1 LTIKRKRLYWTHK
14 THDKYT
20 NIRKIKNEGV
30 FKYGQSIDTGNIGHK
45 TQNEDK
51 QSQNKIN
58 VDEFSK

>member
-1 LTIKRKRLYWTHK
+1 MDTHK